1 MLIIY
6 LSILPLPFGVLC
18 AKETV
23 LRKLNSNI
31 HLNVKDGYSFF
42 PPFFFFWSIS
52 QNIPGRCVFAAASW
66 YLGFLR
72 GAHKNRLLVCIVS
85 HPILEISDISGV
97 SRSQADWTYSNMGSN
112 DSHPS
117 GLEGRQRHCFLSH
130 WGE

>member
-6 LSILPLPFGVLC
+6 LSILPLPCGVVC
-18 AKETV
+18 AKKTV

-31 HLNVKDGYSFF
+31 HLNVKDGCFPP
-42 PPFFFFWSIS
+42 PPFFFRSIS
-52 QNIPGRCVFAAASW
+52 RNIPGRCVFAAASW

-72 GAHKNRLLVCIVS
+72 GAYKNRLLVCIVS

-97 SRSQADWTYSNMGSN
+97 SRSEADRTYSNMGSN

-117 GLEGRQRHCFLSH
+117 GFQGRQSHCFLNH